1 MVQGKKPK
9 LKRFSLYES
18 QIFGGKIVLNPENGK
33 PRMQVNSQG
42 LWQNF
47 LNVTCKIGDEIS
59 FYITN
64 KKPRRSE
71 RQNRY
76 YHLYL
81 GLIGISSGY
90 TIKQLKNWVKEYC
103 LLESVDVIYGV
114 KVKVVKSSADLTIPE
129 FCQMLEW
136 VEKETGIPLPDTEPF
151 LKPLTHDEY
160 AKLKGRQREIY
171 SMFVIKPIAIK

>member
-1 MVQGKKPK
+1 MAQAKKGK
-9 LKRFSLYES
+9 LKKLSLYES
-18 QIFGGKIVLNPENGK
+18 HLFGGKIVLNPENQK
-33 PRMQVNSQG
+33 PRMQLNSPP

-47 LNVTCKIGDEIS
+47 LDNICRIGDEVS

-103 LLESVDVIYGV
+103 LIESIDVVYGV
-114 KVKVVKSSADLTIPE
+114 KVKVVKSSAELSIGE